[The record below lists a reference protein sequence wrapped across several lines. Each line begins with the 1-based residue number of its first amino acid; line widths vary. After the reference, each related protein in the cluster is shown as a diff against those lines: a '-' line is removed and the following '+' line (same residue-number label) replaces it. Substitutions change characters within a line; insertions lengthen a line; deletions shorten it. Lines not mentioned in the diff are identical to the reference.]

1 MKTVVSSGL
10 VILATIDR
18 HYTPTGDEH
27 PSFIAAWESGRYV
40 AFSVVAQNNDELAS
54 VVDSIHGVVLFK
66 QDAPTAYLTELQ
78 ETLRDHE
85 FPDAP
90 LVVVV

>member
-1 MKTVVSSGL
+1 MIVVSGL

-18 HYTPTGDEH
+18 HYAPTGNEH

-40 AFSVVAQNNDELAS
+40 AFSLVAQNDDELAS
-54 VVDSIHGVVLFK
+54 VVESVHGVVLFE
-66 QDAPTAYLTELQ
+66 QTDPRNYLAELQ
-78 ETLRDHE
+78 ETLRDYE
-85 FPDAP
+85 FPAAP